1 MIIYDVGGP
10 GDLAAMCFLRESWAL
25 RGSLIFRDFHG
36 YVGLR
41 YVITAAP
48 FSAFARGMITTCSRG
63 RSPFTLRRWIAANFS
78 SSPVITNHQLKPPL
92 HLDPS
97 LKALLKDVDMSLLKH
112 KNAPPHK
119 LLEILFE
126 ESDMTADSK
135 RAEPDE
141 EDLELGRKSP
151 AADFGSQKIGAVV
164 LPSQLSKSINQL
176 IQG

>member
-1 MIIYDVGGP
+1 MIIYDAGGRS
-10 GDLAAMCFLRESWAL
+10 DLAALCFLRESWAL
-25 RGSLIFRDFHG
+25 RGSLIFCDFHG
-36 YVGLR
+36 YVGSR

-63 RSPFTLRRWIAANFS
+63 RSPLRRWIALNFS
-78 SSPVITNHQLKPPL
+78 SSPAITNHQLKPPL

-97 LKALLKDVDMSLLKH
+97 LKALLKDVDMSLLKQ

-119 LLEILFE
+119 LHEIPFE

-135 RAEPDE
+135 RAESVE